1 MLFGVIITVILGM
14 IAGVITGLIPGIHV
28 NLVSATLVSLSPI
41 IIPFAG
47 ILPACCF
54 IIAMATTHS
63 FLDALPS
70 VFLGAPEAATALG
83 VLPGHR
89 YLLKGQGLMA
99 VKLTIIGSLGSLV
112 LAGTLFPLLLPVVA
126 WGYPHLQHVIGWL
139 LLAVAVFMIL
149 RDRKPGWAAFIFLI
163 SGLLG
168 FIVLNELSL
177 KNPLFPLL
185 SGLFGTATL
194 LISLNETSS
203 LPEQQRKDYT
213 ELDSKKTLQAF
224 GSGTLSGFVTAVLP
238 GIGAATAAVL
248 SMQITRKI
256 GDHGFMVL
264 MGGISTS
271 NFVLSLV
278 TLQALGKARNGAL
291 VAVKMLMEH
300 VQLVHVLMFLFVAL
314 LAGGVAGVLALQLGT
329 GFANTMKKVPYH
341 YLLLAVILL
350 IVALTPILSGIQ
362 GIIVLVIS
370 TAVGLLPAIKKVSRT
385 QAMGCLLV
393 PVMTYFL
400 L

>member
-1 MLFGVIITVILGM
+1 MLVIAI
-14 IAGVITGLIPGIHV
+14 IAGIICGVVTGLTPGIHV
-28 NLVSATLVSLSPI
+28 NLISATLVSVSPI
-41 IIPFAG
+41 IIPIAG
-47 ILPACCF
+47 VLPACCF

-99 VKLTIIGSLGSLV
+99 VKLTIIGSLGSLI
-112 LAGTLFPLLLPVVA
+112 LSGLLFPFLLPLVA
-126 WGYPHLQHVIGWL
+126 WGYPYLQSVIGY
-139 LLAVAVFMIL
+139 LLAAIALFMIL
-149 RDRKPGWAAFIFLI
+149 RDRKMLWAGFIFLL

-168 FIVLNELSL
+168 YLVLNLPGLE
-177 KNPLFPLL
+177 NPLFPLL
-185 SGLFGTATL
+185 SGLFGVATL
-194 LISLNETSS
+194 LISLNESSS
-203 LPEQQRKDYT
+203 LPPQQDLPYT
-213 ELDSKKTLQAF
+213 DVDGKRTLQAF
-224 GSGTLSGFVTAVLP
+224 GSGTFSGFITAVLP

-248 SMQITRKI
+248 SMQITRKL

-264 MGGISTS
+264 MGGIGTA

-291 VAVKMLMEH
+291 VAVKTLFEG
-300 VQLVHVLMFLFVAL
+300 VQLSHILVFLCTAMV
-314 LAGGVAGVLALQLGT
+314 AGGVAAVLALRLGRS
-329 GFANTMKKVPYH
+329 FAKLMSRLPYKTV
-341 YLLLAVILL
+341 LLCVIGLIILL
-350 IVALTPILSGIQ
+350 TPVLSGVV
-362 GIIVLVIS
+362 GVLILVTS

-393 PVMTYFL
+393 PVMVYFL